1 MEKFTIRIE
10 ARDINGKIFV
20 DSNGSKRPDFTYD
33 VEMIES
39 NMENSLRYIGKTFKA
54 WMPTAQISIEASV
67 FDTISRTYMSVYSL
81 YVDEDRFIKHK

>member
-10 ARDINGKIFV
+10 VRDSNGKIFI
-20 DSNGSKRPDFTYD
+20 DSNGAKRPDFTYD

-39 NMENSLRYIGKTFKA
+39 NMENSLRYIAKTFKA
-54 WMPTAQISIEASV
+54 WMPTSQISIEASV

-81 YVDEDRFIKHK
+81 YVDEDRFIKH